1 MDRREF
7 MAALEGLCD
16 QSSPAAGGAAA
27 PAVDP
32 VLNNFFRDEF
42 LQMVYLCRPVPLQFL
57 ELQQALDVVANPDR
71 SDRARGLAAVEIGE
85 FVKQLDPSNSFSW
98 SSEPMDWFHFARNK
112 GSIVGAWSAAK
123 CWLDREEV
131 AIVFSPNAD
140 TFPTAFDSEGKA
152 MKGVSLHAV
161 EEWRQGLLM
170 LSVRVVKDIKRWRE
184 REYNCALACLV
195 NYLTFIFPAGH
206 SSERQFGW
214 SLGKAINYRKS
225 SMRWVLPLWRTVVD
239 GMVKNLH
246 VSGKRLGRLLE
257 QQQKICAWVEGLDER
272 NFSVVEIQSV
282 GESSGSDEPI
292 ASSERPSQ
300 ELVVIE
306 GEIPV
311 SSDRDDKA
319 VLSQYEVLRSPLPFC
334 SLPPVAKLF
343 ELRDELQKEFPW
355 AVDTVRIVF
364 SDLIARRSHGALRL
378 GMSPVLLVGPPG
390 VGKTRFAQR
399 LSELLG
405 APSLVMNL
413 AGTSEN
419 KLLKGFSRGWSGNRP
434 SRIVELI
441 RQEKVVNPLIIL
453 DEVDK
458 TSAAGGNGGSVQDA
472 LLDLLEPAN
481 ARRYQDVYLMAEC
494 DLSHCFYIATCN
506 SIQSISEPL
515 RTRFRPV
522 LFQAPGP
529 EHAPTLIAGVVSD
542 LERSWGVPKGAITL
556 SDAQKARLVG
566 LLAREMKA
574 AIVDMLYSQYE
585 LSCWMN

>member
-1 MDRREF
+1 MDRGEF

-16 QSSPAAGGAAA
+16 QASPAEGGVAA

-32 VLNNFFRDEF
+32 VLDDFFRDEF
-42 LQMVYLCRPVPLQFL
+42 LQMVHLCRPVPRQFL

-71 SDRARGLAAVEIGE
+71 SDRARGVAAVEIGE
-85 FVKQLDPSNSFSW
+85 FVKRLDPSNSLPW
-98 SSEPMDWFHFARNK
+98 LSEPLDWFRFARNK
-112 GSIVGAWSAAK
+112 GSIVGAWAAAK
-123 CWLDREEV
+123 CWLDKEEV
-131 AIVFSPNAD
+131 ATILSPNIIHA
-140 TFPTAFDSEGKA
+140 AFDIKSKA
-152 MKGVSLHAV
+152 MKGISLHAV

-170 LSVRVVKDIKRWRE
+170 LSVRVVEDIKHWKE
-184 REYNCALACLV
+184 RDYSCALACLV
-195 NYLTFIFPAGH
+195 NYLTFIFPAGK
-206 SSERQFGW
+206 SSELQFGW
-214 SLGKAINYRKS
+214 SLGKAIKYRKS
-225 SMRWVLPLWRTVVD
+225 SMRWVLPLWSTVID
-239 GMVKNLH
+239 GMVKNLY
-246 VSGKRLGRLLE
+246 VSGKRRDHLLE
-257 QQQKICAWVEGLDER
+257 QQQTICAWVEGLDER

-355 AVDTVRIVF
+355 AVEAVRLVF
-364 SDLIARRSHGALRL
+364 SDLIVRRSHGALRL

-434 SRIVELI
+434 SRIVDLI

-458 TSAAGGNGGSVQDA
+458 TFTAGGNGGSVQDA

-494 DLSHCFYIATCN
+494 NLSHCFYIATCN

-542 LERSWGVPKGAITL
+542 LERSWGVPEGAITL

-566 LLAREMKA
+566 LSAREMKA
-574 AIVDMLYSQYE
+574 AIVDMLYGQSE
-585 LSCWMN
+585 SSRWVS